1 MHPTKLRILV
11 RVVPKSVVPK
21 SVVPKSS
28 LVRVVPKSRNL
39 VELSIS
45 RFPVMLSPPQ
55 PTLHPMT
62 VALPQPRSP
71 QPTPAAQ
78 DLAAVFATIDRHS
91 CPTHYNFHL
100 HTLRSDGQMH
110 PRGLLQQ
117 AIAHG
122 LTGLAITDH
131 HTLAGYRE
139 AQQYRQDLQ
148 QDLQRDLQ
156 QDLQRNPQRNPQRDL
171 QQDLQQDPQDDAL
184 VTPRALPSLW
194 SGVEI
199 TAKLAGISVH
209 ILGYGFNVDA
219 PELVPYTGGAEVHPS
234 GQPFQAAEVIAALQA
249 AGGLA
254 VLAHP
259 VRYRKPPEVLIP
271 AAAKLGIDGV
281 ETFYAYDNPVPW
293 RPSVAQTER
302 VQQLGSSYG
311 LFQTCGTDSHGPTL
325 LQRL

>member
-1 MHPTKLRILV
+1 ML
-11 RVVPKSVVPK
+11 
-21 SVVPKSS
+21 
-28 LVRVVPKSRNL
+28 
-39 VELSIS
+39 
-45 RFPVMLSPPQ
+45 FPLQ
-55 PTLHPMT
+55 PTPYPMT
-62 VALPQPRSP
+62 VAPVHLRSP
-71 QPTPAAQ
+71 RPTPAAQ
-78 DLAAVFATIDRHS
+78 DLAAVLATIDRHS

-122 LTGLAITDH
+122 LRGFAITDH

-139 AQQYRQDLQ
+139 AQQYRQDLRQDPQ
-148 QDLQRDLQ
+148 QDLR
-156 QDLQRNPQRNPQRDL
+156 QDLQH
-171 QQDLQQDPQDDAL
+171 DAL
-184 VTPRALPSLW
+184 APPRALPSLW
-194 SGVEI
+194 SGIEI
-199 TAKLAGISVH
+199 TATLAGIAVH

-219 PELVPYTGGAEVHPS
+219 PELVPYAGGVEVHPS

-271 AAAKLGIDGV
+271 AAAALGIDGV

-311 LFQTCGTDSHGPTL
+311 LFQTCGTDSHGPSL

>member
-1 MHPTKLRILV
+1 
-11 RVVPKSVVPK
+11 
-21 SVVPKSS
+21 
-28 LVRVVPKSRNL
+28 
-39 VELSIS
+39 
-45 RFPVMLSPPQ
+45 
-55 PTLHPMT
+55 MT
-62 VALPQPRSP
+62 VAFPQPRSP

-148 QDLQRDLQ
+148 QD
-156 QDLQRNPQRNPQRDL
+156 P
-171 QQDLQQDPQDDAL
+171 QQDPQDDAL

-199 TAKLAGISVH
+199 TAKLAGITVH